1 MGRGSS
7 RRILQ
12 AAPDIQMLE
21 PEESDG
27 FIITQETLTHQ
38 QEVYRWDGEHT
49 NCKLAKKSSS

>member
-49 NCKLAKKSSS
+49 QL